1 MKKNTIII
9 LFGYLLIIL
18 AVISFVLAIGM
29 EEGYQFWT
37 MTSIS
42 IGYLVC
48 SGFVFDSKIKCD
60 IDRF

>member
-48 SGFVFDSKIKCD
+48 SGFVFDSRIKCD
-60 IDRF
+60 TDRF